1 MSDAD
6 GRQRPSLVMR
16 GAGLLES
23 VAMVLMV
30 GLVLSIFYS
39 VVAREVFKLS
49 VPWAEEVAAGL
60 LAWSVML
67 GAAAAWGQRRHIVI
81 DVLLRRIAL
90 GARVWISVLIEC
102 GALLLFYVIARGAYL
117 MMFAS
122 ANNTTTAL
130 GISFTWL
137 YLALL
142 IGTVAMILFSL
153 AYLVSLIRNGKAVIG
168 QTETKSEWTTS

>member
-1 MSDAD
+1 MSDAG
-6 GRQRPSLVMR
+6 GRQRPSLVTR
-16 GAGLLES
+16 GAGILES

-30 GLVLSIFYS
+30 ALVLSIFYS

-102 GALLLFYVIARGAYL
+102 GALLLFFVIAKGSYL
-117 MMFAS
+117 MMYAS